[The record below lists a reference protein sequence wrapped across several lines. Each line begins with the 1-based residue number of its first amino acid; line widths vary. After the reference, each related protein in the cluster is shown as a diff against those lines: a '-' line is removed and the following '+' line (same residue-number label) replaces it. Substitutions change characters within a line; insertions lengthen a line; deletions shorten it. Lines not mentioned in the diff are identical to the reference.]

1 MMPTPTMP
9 MRRSVSVAFWERFIR
24 TPSVATPGKLS

>member
-1 MMPTPTMP
+1 MP
-9 MRRSVSVAFWERFIR
+9 MRRSASVAFWERFIG